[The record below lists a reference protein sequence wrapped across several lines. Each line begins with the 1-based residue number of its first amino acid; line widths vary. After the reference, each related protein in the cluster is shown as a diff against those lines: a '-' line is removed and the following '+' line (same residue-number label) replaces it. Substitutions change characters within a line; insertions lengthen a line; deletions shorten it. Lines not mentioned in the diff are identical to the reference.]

1 MHNYTTQTVTTM
13 TSLPADDVTN
23 SSSVWGEEDG
33 LGDEYVSAKFIIPV
47 IFALIFLCG
56 VVGNGL
62 LIAIVLRNKEMRNTP
77 NILILSLALGDLV
90 LITISVP
97 FTAPIYTLPSWPFG
111 LTICKVSVCNLPP
124 ISSEL
129 GFQWSM
135 VKLASI
141 DGEFKSV

>member
-23 SSSVWGEEDG
+23 SSGVWEEEG
-33 LGDEYVSAKFIIPV
+33 LGDEYDSAKFIIPV

-111 LTICKVSVCNLPP
+111 LTICKVSACNPPP
-124 ISSEL
+124 ISTKVS
-129 GFQWSM
+129 FSI

-141 DGEFKSV
+141 DRK